1 MNDKTAQEDFMKVEE
16 VFGQALEYEKRIRD
30 QYAVAASEAKAPEA
44 KAFYEAL
51 GKDEESHVAYIN
63 HKLKQWQSTGAMD
76 ASGLTTIIPDRATI
90 DQAVDKAKA
99 SFSAIPEGGHMAALE
114 NALRAEEATTAFYR
128 SMVDQLPAG
137 ARDVFTRLLEIE
149 EGHTAIV
156 RAELDLVGNTGHWF
170 DIREFDME

>member
-1 MNDKTAQEDFMKVEE
+1 MSDNTAQEETMKVEE
-16 VFGQALEYEKRIRD
+16 VFGKALEYETRIRD
-30 QYAVAASEAKAPEA
+30 QYAVAAKEAKAPEA
-44 KAFYEAL
+44 RAFYEAL

-76 ASGLTTIIPDRATI
+76 AKGLTTIIPDRVTI
-90 DQAVDKAKA
+90 DKAVDKAKA
-99 SFSAIPEGGHMAALE
+99 SFSAGPEGGHMAALE
-114 NALRAEEATTAFYR
+114 NALRAEEETSAFYR

-137 ARDVFTRLLEIE
+137 AKDVFARLLEIE

-156 RAELDLVGNTGHWF
+156 RAELDMVSNTGHWF

>member
-1 MNDKTAQEDFMKVEE
+1 MKVEE
-16 VFGQALEYEKRIRD
+16 VFGQALEYETRIRD
-30 QYAVAASEAKAPEA
+30 QYIVAAREALAPEA

-51 GKDEESHVAYIN
+51 GKDEYSHVAYIN

-76 ASGLTTIIPDRATI
+76 AAGLSTIIPDKAAV
-90 DQAVDKAKA
+90 DKAVDKAKA

-114 NALRAEEATTAFYR
+114 NALRAEEETSAFYR
-128 SMVDQLPAG
+128 SMVNQLPAG
-137 ARDVFTRLLEIE
+137 AKDVFARLLEIE

-156 RAELDLVGNTGHWF
+156 RAELDLVSNTGHWF